1 MRVPTCY
8 LEGMKTST
16 TWFPKL
22 LFLALFVTVLGIALP
37 GGSATKAVA
46 EEDPGGNAG
55 GNPDEEGGED
65 IADVFGGETTFTPAQ
80 VDTAIK
86 KGLSWLMKKQGRD
99 GSWGEIEGDT
109 FYGGGTDDG
118 QRRGYGHPAGVT
130 SLAIY
135 TLLKCKIPD
144 KHESVK
150 NGFKFIKDNRH
161 DEPRGCYETSM
172 LLLALTATADPY
184 KTSKAST
191 KAEAD
196 DRIKMK
202 GNYKSWA
209 TKLVKHLQEQRFAG
223 AKGWRYHIN
232 DTPQPGGPEDLSSTQ
247 LAALALFAAN
257 RAAIRADK
265 DTWEDILS
273 FSMSQQAADGPES
286 GIMDPENRSQKYK
299 ARSRGFSYIK
309 ADAEAQHNLPSGS
322 MTACALANIE
332 MARYVLRSGRGGREG
347 WDKRPD
353 AADVQAALYDG
364 LAWLNTNWSA
374 FTNPQPGVPHDQGGY
389 HIYYLYAIERAMD
402 LFGLRQIDS
411 HSWYSEM
418 GQELLNRQYDDGH
431 WETGSTH
438 KPKDVLDTCF
448 ALLFLKRA
456 TGGSIAFPSFTNGGG
471 PAADNR

>member
-1 MRVPTCY
+1 
-8 LEGMKTST
+8 MKTST

-46 EEDPGGNAG
+46 GEDPAGNPG
-55 GNPDEEGGED
+55 GNPDDVGGDD

-109 FYGGGTDDG
+109 FYGGGSDDG

-135 TLLKCKIPD
+135 TLLKCKIPE

-150 NGFKFIKDNRH
+150 NGFKYIKDNRH

-232 DTPQPGGPEDLSSTQ
+232 DTPSPAAPRLSSTQ

-265 DTWEDILS
+265 DTWEDILG
-273 FSMSQQAADGPES
+273 FSMAQQAADGPES
-286 GIMDPENRSQKYK
+286 RSWTPRTA
-299 ARSRGFSYIK
+299 ARSTG
-309 ADAEAQHNLPSGS
+309 AQPRLQLHQ
-322 MTACALANIE
+322 
-332 MARYVLRSGRGGREG
+332 GGRRGAAQPAERLHDGVRPGQHRDGPLRVAQRQG
-347 WDKRPD
+347 WSRGLG
-353 AADVQAALYDG
+353 QA
-364 LAWLNTNWSA
+364 
-374 FTNPQPGVPHDQGGY
+374 P
-389 HIYYLYAIERAMD
+389 R
-402 LFGLRQIDS
+402 R
-411 HSWYSEM
+411 
-418 GQELLNRQYDDGH
+418 
-431 WETGSTH
+431 
-438 KPKDVLDTCF
+438 C
-448 ALLFLKRA
+448 
-456 TGGSIAFPSFTNGGG
+456 
-471 PAADNR
+471 